1 MRLSTPSTV
10 EAINQMLAS
19 SARCYRWPLPTHSDG
34 GELHDKFMAYRRI
47 GEYMAT
53 GKTVSKV
60 EKSVIVQQP
69 KSIIIAH

>member
-19 SARCYRWPLPTHSDG
+19 SARCYRWPLPIVDSGD
-34 GELHDKFMAYRRI
+34 LYDKFMAYRRI

-53 GKTVSKV
+53 GKTTQKV
-60 EKSVIVQQP
+60 EKSVIVQPP